1 MLLCGMCIEYIYIYM
16 YGNVELCD
24 HTMYLAML
32 MDESITNP
40 ESIGDIMTYKK
51 KIITDF
57 GYEKLGYYM
66 YGHLSRKSLEF
77 LKLIC

>member
-1 MLLCGMCIEYIYIYM
+1 MLLCGMCIEYIYI

-51 KIITDF
+51 K
-57 GYEKLGYYM
+57 
-66 YGHLSRKSLEF
+66 LSPILAMKTGLLHVWSPF
-77 LKLIC
+77 

>member
-1 MLLCGMCIEYIYIYM
+1 MVCVSSIYI

-40 ESIGDIMTYKK
+40 ESIEDIMTYKK
-51 KIITDF
+51 KLSPILAMKNWVITCMVTF
-57 GYEKLGYYM
+57 LGN
-66 YGHLSRKSLEF
+66 HLNF
-77 LKLIC
+77 